1 MPLKKVEPWN
11 LWRRKQLIYHK
22 EGYSSSEKLLSN
34 SERRKQ
40 VIVWCKEFM
49 LYICVNLRERVNEVI
64 MNYEYFGLKNDIFL
78 RDLLFVL
85 Y

>member
-1 MPLKKVEPWN
+1 
-11 LWRRKQLIYHK
+11 
-22 EGYSSSEKLLSN
+22 
-34 SERRKQ
+34 
-40 VIVWCKEFM
+40 M

-78 RDLLFVL
+78 RDLLSVQ